1 MPTFVPDLG
10 SSSVII
16 WIEGAIWLV
25 ELIYFHHYLERS
37 RGVIITLAF
46 VLNDIIIAEK
56 AEDVNRFLHIDNM
69 MIGDECE

>member
-1 MPTFVPDLG
+1 M
-10 SSSVII
+10 
-16 WIEGAIWLV
+16 V

-37 RGVIITLAF
+37 RGVIITLA
-46 VLNDIIIAEK
+46 LILIYIIIAEK

>member
-1 MPTFVPDLG
+1 MC
-10 SSSVII
+10 
-16 WIEGAIWLV
+16 
-25 ELIYFHHYLERS
+25 ELTYFHHYLERS
-37 RGVIITLAF
+37 RGVIITLAL